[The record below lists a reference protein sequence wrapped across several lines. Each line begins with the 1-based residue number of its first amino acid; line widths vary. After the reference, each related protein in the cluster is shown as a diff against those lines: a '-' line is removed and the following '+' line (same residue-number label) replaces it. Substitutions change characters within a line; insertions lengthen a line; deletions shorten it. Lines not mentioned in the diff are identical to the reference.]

1 MLSYFMQCCVI
12 LYYPML
18 CFVMLCYAML
28 CYVVLRFIVLYC
40 IILYYSVNI
49 NSALHGL
56 SLFHFTKHTIHQPV
70 KDGVDKL
77 KAVIRTEIC
86 ETC

>member
-1 MLSYFMQCCVI
+1 M
-12 LYYPML
+12 LYYTIL
-18 CFVMLCYAML
+18 CYVLLCYVMLCYVML
-28 CYVVLRFIVLYC
+28 CCIAVYCIVLYYL
-40 IILYYSVNI
+40 ILYYSVNI